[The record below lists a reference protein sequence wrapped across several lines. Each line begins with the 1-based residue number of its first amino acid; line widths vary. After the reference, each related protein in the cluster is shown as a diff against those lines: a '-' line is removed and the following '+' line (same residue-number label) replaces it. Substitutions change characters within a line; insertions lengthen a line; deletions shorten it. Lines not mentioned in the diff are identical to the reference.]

1 MKLFHIIA
9 LGFFSILSTGL
20 FSQDWPIYKGN
31 LYFTGNNDEIVV
43 SNNNLKWLFQADER
57 TFNPVVSDGR
67 VYFLDQKADLYCLN
81 EEYGRKLWKVDFQKI
96 SNQFKAFSKSA
107 GKVKYPLIKDNTIF
121 LSDPIAI
128 YALDKRSGSVLW
140 ARTGMREETLPKAAS
155 GLSGRAPLPMVDG
168 IYSDPVLHEDSIYYG
183 TRNMFLARET
193 RNGHESWQN
202 RDIKTYSAYPT
213 YYDDTIVTQSMDYTK
228 NEFRVIRL
236 NAQSGKEIWSKRID
250 KPERIF
256 PPVIYNQ
263 KVYVPVSKTLYCI
276 DYKTGDSLWSKNY
289 GRDISSNPSFTD
301 SAILFTLDNSEM
313 VVIDPSNGAILKS
326 VDLGKGYSPYFVTV
340 RDNLYL
346 AYNEKKVVGNK
357 EIVYGTVKAVNFND
371 NKVLWVYN
379 APFPGPVSQPVASGG
394 ILFLPSGNYIYAIG
408 TEYYNKVVQGGDGFA
423 VADDGKVNDDKRRK
437 KIDDALTAL
446 DPDKNKKDTPQF
458 TPAPDNKT
466 KPAPTSV
473 PTPVP
478 APVEEVKKLEMRDL
492 SLTIGDSKGSAITAQ
507 VEIRKWDKGKLVY
520 SETKT
525 VRGKSDIQVPAG
537 ADVEI
542 TASANGYLPKKDYL
556 TGSEKDKEILLEK
569 IEKGKSFVVDNIN
582 FEFGKAYLK
591 KESVNI
597 LDRVVR
603 IMKENAG
610 LKITVSGHTD
620 DIGDAAYNQKLSEK
634 RADAV
639 TSYMIKQGISPERV
653 KAQGF
658 GKTKPLVP
666 NTSDK
671 NRAKNRRTE
680 FIFE

>member
-1 MKLFHIIA
+1 MKRFGTLA
-9 LGFFSILSTGL
+9 ILIVLISVSGVL
-20 FSQDWPIYKGN
+20 SQDWPIYKGN

-43 SNNNLKWLFQADER
+43 NNNNLKWLFQADER

-81 EEYGRKLWKVDFQKI
+81 EEYGRQLWKVDFQKI

-107 GKVKYPLIKDNTIF
+107 GKVKYPLIKGNTIF

-128 YALDKRSGSVLW
+128 YALDKSTGGVLW
-140 ARTGMREETLPKAAS
+140 ARTGMREENLPKAAS

-193 RNGHESWQN
+193 LNGHESWQN

-250 KPERIF
+250 KPERIY
-256 PPVIYNQ
+256 PPVIFNQ
-263 KVYVPVSKTLYCI
+263 KVYVPASKTLYCI
-276 DYKTGDSLWSKNY
+276 DYKTGESLWSKNY

-301 SAILFTLDNSEM
+301 SAILFTLDNSDM
-313 VVIDPSNGAILKS
+313 AVTDPSNGAILKTI
-326 VDLGKGYSPYFVTV
+326 DIGKGSSPYFVTV

-346 AYNEKKVVGNK
+346 AYNEKRAVGNK
-357 EIVYGTVKAVNFND
+357 EIIYGAVKAVNFND
-371 NKVLWVYN
+371 NKVLWSYS

-394 ILFLPSGNYIYAIG
+394 ILFLPAGNYIYALG

-423 VADDGKVNDDKRRK
+423 VVDDGKVNDDKRRK

-446 DPDKNKKDTPQF
+446 DPDKNKKDS
-458 TPAPDNKT
+458 PDFSSSSENK
-466 KPAPTSV
+466 KPAPTPVPV
-473 PTPVP
+473 PTPAP
-478 APVEEVKKLEMRDL
+478 AEEVKKLPMKDL
-492 SLTIGDSKGSAITAQ
+492 SLTIADAKGGLVSAQ

-525 VRGKSDIQVPAG
+525 VKGKSDIQVPAG

-542 TASANGYLPKKDYL
+542 TVSANGYLPKKEYL
-556 TGSEKDKEILLEK
+556 TGSEKDKDILLEK

-591 KESVNI
+591 KESINI

-603 IMKENAG
+603 IMKENTG
-610 LKITVSGHTD
+610 LKITVSGYTD
-620 DIGDAAYNQKLSEK
+620 NIGDAAYNQKLSEK
-634 RADAV
+634 RADSV

-653 KAQGF
+653 KSKGY
-658 GKTKPLVP
+658 GESKPLVP
-666 NTSDK
+666 NNSDK

-680 FIFE
+680 FLFE

>member
-1 MKLFHIIA
+1 MKLYRIIA
-9 LGFFSILSTGL
+9 LCIFSLFSSVL

-67 VYFLDQKADLYCLN
+67 VYFLDQKADLYCLD
-81 EEYGRKLWKVDFQKI
+81 EEYGRLLWKVDFQKI

-107 GKVKYPLIKDNTIF
+107 GKVKYPLIKGNTLF

-128 YALDKRSGSVLW
+128 YALDKRTGAVLW
-140 ARTGMREETLPKAAS
+140 ARTGMREENLPAAAS
-155 GLSGRAPLPMVDG
+155 GLSGRKPLPMVDG
-168 IYSDPVLHEDSIYYG
+168 IYSDPVLHEDAIYYG

-213 YYDDTIVTQSMDYTK
+213 YYDDTIVTQSMDFQK
-228 NEFRVIRL
+228 NEYRVIRL
-236 NAQSGKEIWSKRID
+236 DSQSGKEIWSKRID

-256 PPVIYNQ
+256 PPVIYGG
-263 KVYVPVSKTLYCI
+263 KVYVPASKTLYCLN
-276 DYKTGDSLWSKNY
+276 YKTGELLWMKDY

-313 VVIDPSNGAILKS
+313 AVIDPSNGAILKS
-326 VDLGKGYSPYFVTV
+326 VDLGKGSSPYFVTI
-340 RDNLYL
+340 RDMLYL
-346 AYNEKKVVGNK
+346 AYNEKKTVGNK
-357 EIVYGTVKAVNFND
+357 DLFYGAVKAVNFSD
-371 NKVLWVYN
+371 GKVLWSYP

-394 ILFLPSGNYIYAIG
+394 ILFLPSGNYIYALG

-423 VADDGKVNDDKRRK
+423 VVDNGKSNDDSRRK
-437 KIDDALTAL
+437 KIDDALAAM
-446 DPDKNKKDTPQF
+446 DPGKKRNDTPQF
-458 TPAPDNKT
+458 SPEPDRT
-466 KPAPTSV
+466 VKPIPSPSPFQA
-473 PTPVP
+473 
-478 APVEEVKKLEMRDL
+478 EEVKKIQMKEL
-492 SLTIGDSKGSAITAQ
+492 SLTVKDGKGGPVPAQ
-507 VEIRKWDKGKLVY
+507 VEIRKWEKGKLVY
-520 SETKT
+520 NEVKSVKGTETIK
-525 VRGKSDIQVPAG
+525 IPAG

-542 TASANGYLPKKDYL
+542 TASSNGYLPKKEYL
-556 TGSEKDKEILLEK
+556 AGSESEKEITLDK
-569 IEKGKSFVVDNIN
+569 IEKGKTFVVENIN

-591 KESVNI
+591 KESINI

-603 IMKENAG
+603 ILKENGG
-610 LKITVSGHTD
+610 LRITVNGHTD
-620 DIGDAAYNQKLSEK
+620 DIGDDAYNQKLSEK

-653 KAQGF
+653 KAKGF
-658 GKTKPLVP
+658 GETKPLVP
-666 NTSDK
+666 NTSDW

-680 FIFE
+680 FMFE